1 MKKMKKVIALLL
13 AVVLVLGLAACT
25 SGMETKT
32 SASTSAAASSTPA
45 AASTSTAASTS
56 SAASSSAA
64 ASGSAAAGKNYTI
77 AMLPKFK
84 GENYFDGCY
93 TGAQKAAD
101 ELGVTLVYDGP
112 NQSEATNA
120 KQVEILEGFIA
131 AGVDC
136 IIVSPCDA
144 EGIVPTLQKAMA
156 AGIKI
161 ITFDADT
168 DKDAREFYVNPAT
181 ADDIAKGLV
190 EASVKSLKEKGTDG
204 QPCRV
209 GLISGSG
216 LDTNQNE
223 WILAIEKY
231 MAANYSWMTVK
242 CDDSGYL
249 GGDIWTPGSDE
260 TAAQNA
266 ANEAVALSGNATD
279 GSQLNVIIGTSSMST
294 PALAAAW
301 NAVAGKKPDVVL
313 TGLAT
318 PMGLI
323 DYIQDPDN
331 PLKYG
336 VLWDVNNLGYLA
348 VESAVSLLNGTIDE
362 TDGATFASKLGD
374 KTFRVN
380 PDDGGLELLLGD
392 ALVFGP
398 DDVGNYNY

>member
-1 MKKMKKVIALLL
+1 MKKIIALFL
-13 AVVLVLGLAACT
+13 ALIMVFSLVACT
-25 SGMETKT
+25 SGAETATETKT
-32 SASTSAAASSTPA
+32 PADTTETASNEAPA
-45 AASTSTAASTS
+45 ETEAK
-56 SAASSSAA
+56 
-64 ASGSAAAGKNYTI
+64 GGYTV

-93 TGAQKAAD
+93 KGAQQAAD
-101 ELGVTLVYDGP
+101 DLGITLVYDGP

-136 IIVSPCDA
+136 IVVSPCDA
-144 EGIVPTLQKAMA
+144 EGIVPTLQKAKDN
-156 AGIKI
+156 GIKV
-161 ITFDADT
+161 ITFDADAPA
-168 DKDAREFYVNPAT
+168 DAREFYVNAAT
-181 ADDIAKGLV
+181 AADIGKGLV
-190 EASVKSLKEKGTDG
+190 DAAVKDLEAKGAAG

-209 GLISGSG
+209 ALISGSG

-223 WILAIEKY
+223 WILAIEAY
-231 MAANYSWMTVK
+231 MAENFPWMTVN
-242 CDDSGYL
+242 CDETGYL

-279 GSQLNVIIGTSSMST
+279 GSQINVVIGTSSMST

-301 NAVAGKKPDVVL
+301 NNIVGEKPDVVL

-318 PMGLI
+318 PMGLVN
-323 DYIQDPDN
+323 YILDEEN
-331 PLKYG
+331 PLNYG

-348 VESAVSLLNGTIDE
+348 VEAAVALLNGEIE
-362 TDGATFASKLGD
+362 VADGASFNSKLGE
-374 KTFRVN
+374 KKFVLSE
-380 PDDGGLELLLGD
+380 DGGLDLLLGD

-398 DDVGNYNY
+398 DTVENYNY